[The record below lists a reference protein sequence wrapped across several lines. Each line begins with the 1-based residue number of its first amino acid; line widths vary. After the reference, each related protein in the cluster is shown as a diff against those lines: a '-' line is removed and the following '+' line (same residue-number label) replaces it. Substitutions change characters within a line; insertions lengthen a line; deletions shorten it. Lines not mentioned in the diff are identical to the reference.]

1 LAITNSR
8 MTQNPTTTE
17 TGRPVVQEDYD
28 YAVSLIAHQKRTPTQ
43 AVQMLINDGIGKE
56 MAVSM
61 VANLSEEVN
70 KAKKDAAQKDILYG
84 ALWCVGGTVATLADV
99 GYIFW
104 GAIVFGGIQMIK
116 GFISLN
122 QGA

>member
-1 LAITNSR
+1 

>member
-1 LAITNSR
+1 MAITNNK

-28 YAVSLIAHQKRTPTQ
+28 YAVNLIAHQKRTPTE

-61 VANLSEEVN
+61 VANLSEEVS

-122 QGA
+122 QAE

>member
-1 LAITNSR
+1 MAITNNK

-17 TGRPVVQEDYD
+17 AGRPVVQEDYD
-28 YAVSLIAHQKRTPTQ
+28 YAVSLIAHQKRTPTE

-61 VANLSEEVN
+61 VANLSEEVS

-122 QGA
+122 QK